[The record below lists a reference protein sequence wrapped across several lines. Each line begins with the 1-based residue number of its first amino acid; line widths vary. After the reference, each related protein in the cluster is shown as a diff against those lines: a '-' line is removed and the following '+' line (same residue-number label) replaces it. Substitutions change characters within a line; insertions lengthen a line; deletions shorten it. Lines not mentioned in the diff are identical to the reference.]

1 MVEQMEKNMENLSE
15 MTPATLK
22 DYHSVYPDPEEKDRL
37 CIRIEKGPFSGLGVA
52 FGKFQLSDKE
62 NTDGSTKARYEYEM
76 IGIPPDFEGK
86 EFTDE
91 EGEEFEFMLGQIYIY
106 ILNEELE
113 KQKEESEDG
122 TTRRYDFTK
131 PALQ

>member
-1 MVEQMEKNMENLSE
+1 MGNELTQ
-15 MTPATLK
+15 K
-22 DYHSVYPDPEEKDRL
+22 DYN
-37 CIRIEKGPFSGLGVA
+37 RIESYYRLVPHPENPEDVSQQCIEMMTGPFKGVIYKY
-52 FGKFQLSDKE
+52 GKFQVAPPDTE
-62 NTDGSTKARYEYEM
+62 DESTAKYEYDIIM
-76 IGIPPDFEGK
+76 VPPELEGVDH
-86 EFTDE
+86 TDE